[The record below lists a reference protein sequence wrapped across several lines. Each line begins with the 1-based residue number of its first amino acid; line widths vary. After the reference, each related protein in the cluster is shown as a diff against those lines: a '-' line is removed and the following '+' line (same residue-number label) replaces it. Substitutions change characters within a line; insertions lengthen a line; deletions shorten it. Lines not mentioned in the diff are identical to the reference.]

1 MEPTAL
7 FDDGAIVAFIDLVGT
22 FGVGGGA
29 AFHDFVEPYE
39 VGLLHGGF
47 QLVAGLEVD
56 VHRLH
61 VAGREGFFCVGSLGA
76 EGDVKGSPVAQLH
89 AFAVE
94 QETLHHLAQLAD
106 SHLRFHR
113 IESSIVGTSLSPTSL
128 VVYCTGYHFI
138 GSFGFTGLRRC
149 TGFRKILM
157 VIVVFEMNSKNMIVR
172 SHYANNPEASGGS
185 ALGNFRIILDL

>member
-1 MEPTAL
+1 MYSSWRS
-7 FDDGAIVAFIDLVGT
+7 DLVGT

-76 EGDVKGSPVAQLH
+76 ECDVKGSPVAQLSLLQLCLLCLRRFESFPH
-89 AFAVE
+89 
-94 QETLHHLAQLAD
+94 HHLINYTEAL
-106 SHLRFHR
+106 
-113 IESSIVGTSLSPTSL
+113 SIMCGFFFIKIK
-128 VVYCTGYHFI
+128 VV
-138 GSFGFTGLRRC
+138 
-149 TGFRKILM
+149 K
-157 VIVVFEMNSKNMIVR
+157 K
-172 SHYANNPEASGGS
+172 
-185 ALGNFRIILDL
+185 

>member
-106 SHLRFHR
+106 SHLREATIRRLLFMENPTASPEMSSTVR
-113 IESSIVGTSLSPTSL
+113 IKTGETAAAISRES
-128 VVYCTGYHFI
+128 
-138 GSFGFTGLRRC
+138 
-149 TGFRKILM
+149 
-157 VIVVFEMNSKNMIVR
+157 VIR
-172 SHYANNPEASGGS
+172 
-185 ALGNFRIILDL
+185 

>member
-113 IESSIVGTSLSPTSL
+113 IESSFVGN
-128 VVYCTGYHFI
+128 HFCHFALAHQLGGVLHGI
-138 GSFGFTGLRRC
+138 PLHRVFRLYRVAALHGFQEDTHGDC
-149 TGFRKILM
+149 CF
-157 VIVVFEMNSKNMIVR
+157 
-172 SHYANNPEASGGS
+172 
-185 ALGNFRIILDL
+185 